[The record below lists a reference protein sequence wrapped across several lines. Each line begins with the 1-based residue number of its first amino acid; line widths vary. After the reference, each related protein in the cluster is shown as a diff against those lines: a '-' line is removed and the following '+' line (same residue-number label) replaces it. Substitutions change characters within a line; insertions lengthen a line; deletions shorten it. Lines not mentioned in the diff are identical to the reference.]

1 MLLSPPPSSPPPR
14 KAPRRKQKTAAVAV
28 GLCGTILLLANLANE
43 SILPY
48 TRSATI
54 VPRLLLAVTSA
65 LSDDNPS
72 LVVRAL
78 TTAAYDDE
86 PPANLTSMYQE
97 HDVLMNERRLASPA
111 PPSTDMVPN
120 QYIVG
125 LKAGYTTYENR
136 AQQVAALLS
145 KVGGGTVLELYHFSL
160 EGFSATLTSTQAA
173 ALQNEAVVDY
183 VEPNYIVHSR
193 SIADDNAGSNSNDDT
208 TNPNPPLRRNAIVE
222 DQTER
227 NLAIPLF
234 NVKEPAA
241 HWGLE
246 RLSSRGGKNGE
257 YVYFHN
263 GENTHVYLFD
273 TAINENHEEFSP
285 FNRFG
290 SESERRICIGSQDDY
305 LVNTHGTHV
314 ASVAAGLTY
323 GTARNSTIHP
333 IQVLHSSGKGTTR
346 SVLCGVEWLI
356 NNQLVHLYTNVEDG
370 PRKSIASITFGT
382 NGRSDALD
390 AAIGNLAKKGG
401 IATVVAAGNDNG
413 EWKDC

>member
-1 MLLSPPPSSPPPR
+1 MMLSLPSPPSPR
-14 KAPRRKQKTAAVAV
+14 KAPKRKQKPAAAI
-28 GLCGTILLLANLANE
+28 GIGICGIILLLVASLSNE
-43 SILPY
+43 SILPNV
-48 TRSATI
+48 RSATI
-54 VPRLLLAVTSA
+54 VPRLLLAVSLTI
-65 LSDDNPS
+65 SDDDPS
-72 LVVRAL
+72 LAVRAL
-78 TTAAYDDE
+78 ATAAYDDE
-86 PPANLTSMYQE
+86 PPANLTRMYQE
-97 HDVLMNERRLASPA
+97 HDMLMNERRLASPA

-136 AQQVAALLS
+136 AQQVAALLG
-145 KVGGGTVLELYHFSL
+145 KIGGGTVLELFHFSL

-173 ALQNEAVVDY
+173 ALQNEGAVDY

-193 SIADDNAGSNSNDDT
+193 SIADNDAGSSSDT

-234 NVKEPAA
+234 NVKEAAA

-263 GENTHVYLFD
+263 GENTHIYLFD

-285 FNRFG
+285 FNRFA

-305 LVNTHGTHV
+305 LANTHGTHV

-413 EWKDC
+413 ECNDC